1 MAAMLLPSVL
11 FPHTAPTPAP
21 HPQRAAPAAAAPAL
35 PAWKLAVWVSLWLA
49 TVCNYPLW
57 RELAQLPGS
66 QGLRPFA
73 FAAAF
78 AVAIAATLVALT
90 SLFAWRRTLK
100 PMLSLL
106 LITAAAGAYFM
117 LSYGIVID
125 STMLTNAMQTDARET
140 QDLLNWRML
149 ATLLALAGPPL
160 VWLWRQP
167 VVVSRAGRQL
177 LQNGITLAVSLL
189 VAAGALLLFF
199 QDFSSTMRNHTEVRY
214 LINPLNSIYALGN
227 IAAKPLRRDMSK
239 ILPMGE
245 DVKLGASYT
254 QQQRPPLLVLVVGE
268 TGRSGNFGINGY
280 SRNTTPE
287 LAARKDISTALN
299 AWSCGTNTAAS
310 VPCMFS
316 HLDKAAFE
324 SRKAEYE
331 NLPDML
337 QRAGLAVLWG
347 DNQAGCKGVCA
358 RVPSFNLTT
367 AEATKAAGCVDECL
381 DTALLQGLD
390 ERIAALPATQRARG
404 VVVVL
409 HQIGSHGPAYAKRS
423 APAQKH
429 FMPECTS
436 NVLQECS
443 RDQLMN
449 AYDNSIVET
458 DHFLNSVIQWLEA
471 KETRSDTAMVYVADH
486 GESLGENGIYLH
498 GMPYSIAPDV
508 QKHVP
513 WITWLSPSMQS
524 RTGITTSCLQQSMRD
539 KRISHDSYFHSVLGL
554 LDVQTSLHQ
563 PALDLYGECAASAS
577 AFASPS
583 KKMPLPG

>member
-1 MAAMLLPSVL
+1 MWMVAASI
-11 FPHTAPTPAP
+11 
-21 HPQRAAPAAAAPAL
+21 
-35 PAWKLAVWVSLWLA
+35 SLWLA

-57 RELAQLPGS
+57 RALAQLPGS

-73 FAAAF
+73 FAVAF
-78 AVAIAATLVALT
+78 AVAIAATLVALA
-90 SLFAWRRTLK
+90 SLFAWRHTLK
-100 PMLSLL
+100 PVLSLL
-106 LITAAAGAYFM
+106 LIAAAAGAYFM

-125 STMLTNAMQTDARET
+125 STMVLNALQTDVRET
-140 QDLLNWRML
+140 RDLLNWRL
-149 ATLLALAGPPL
+149 PATLLALAGPPL

-167 VVVSRAGRQL
+167 VVVLRAGRQL
-177 LQNGITLAVSLL
+177 LHNTLTLL
-189 VAAGALLLFF
+189 VALGVAAGALLLFF

-214 LINPLNSIYALGN
+214 LINPLNSLYALGH
-227 IAAKPLRRDMSK
+227 IAAKPLRRDSTK
-239 ILPMGE
+239 ILPIGE

-254 QQQRPPLLVLVVGE
+254 PQQRPPLLVLVAGE

-280 SRNTTPE
+280 GRNTTPE
-287 LAARKDISTALN
+287 LGARHDISTARN

-337 QRAGLAVLWG
+337 QRAGLAVLWV

-358 RVPSFNLTT
+358 RVPSFNFTT
-367 AEATKAAGCVDECL
+367 AEAVKAAGCVDECL
-381 DTALLQGLD
+381 DTAMLQGLD
-390 ERIAALPATQRARG
+390 ERIAALPAAQRARG

-409 HQIGSHGPAYAKRS
+409 HQMGSHGPAYAKRS

-443 RDQLMN
+443 RDQLVN

-471 KETRSDTAMVYVADH
+471 KETRADTAMVYVADH

-498 GMPYSIAPDV
+498 GMPYSIAPTC
-508 QKHVP
+508 KN
-513 WITWLSPSMQS
+513 T
-524 RTGITTSCLQQSMRD
+524 C
-539 KRISHDSYFHSVLGL
+539 
-554 LDVQTSLHQ
+554 
-563 PALDLYGECAASAS
+563 
-577 AFASPS
+577 
-583 KKMPLPG
+583 PG

>member
-1 MAAMLLPSVL
+1 MLLSSVL
-11 FPHTAPTPAP
+11 FPPTAPTQA
-21 HPQRAAPAAAAPAL
+21 HPSATPVQTASPAL
-35 PAWKLAVWVSLWLA
+35 SAWKLAAWISLWLA

-66 QGLRPFA
+66 QGLRPFV

-78 AVAIAATLVALT
+78 AVAIAATLVALS
-90 SLFAWRRTLK
+90 SLFAWRYTLK

-106 LITAAAGAYFM
+106 LVTAAAGAYFM

-125 STMLTNAMQTDARET
+125 STMLINAIQTDVRET

-149 ATLLALAGPPL
+149 AALLALAGPPL
-160 VWLWRQP
+160 VWLWRKP
-167 VVVSRAGRQL
+167 VVYRRFGRQL
-177 LQNGITLAVSLL
+177 LNNSITLVAALL

-199 QDFSSTMRNHTEVRY
+199 QDFSSTMRNHTQVRY

-227 IAAKPLRRDMSK
+227 IAAKPLRHDTSK

-254 QQQRPPLLVLVVGE
+254 SQQRPPLVVLVVGE

-299 AWSCGTNTAAS
+299 VWSCGTNTAAS

-337 QRAGLAVLWG
+337 QRAGLAVLWV
-347 DNQAGCKGVCA
+347 DNQAGCKGVCD
-358 RVPSFNLTT
+358 RVTSFNLTS
-367 AEATKAAGCVDECL
+367 AAATKAAGCVDECL
-381 DTALLQGLD
+381 DTAMLKGLD
-390 ERIAALPATQRARG
+390 ERIAALPAEQRARG

-409 HQIGSHGPAYAKRS
+409 HQLGSHGPAYAKRS

-443 RDQLMN
+443 RDQLVN

-458 DHFLNSVIQWLEA
+458 DHFLNSVIKWLEA
-471 KETRSDTAMVYVADH
+471 KETRADTAMVYVADH

-498 GMPYSIAPDV
+498 GMPYRIAPDV

-513 WITWLSPSMQS
+513 WITWLSPAMQA
-524 RTGITTSCLQQSMRD
+524 RTGITTSCLQQSMHD
-539 KRISHDSYFHSVLGL
+539 KRITHDSYFHSVLGL
-554 LDVQTSLHQ
+554 LDVQTGLRQ
-563 PALDLYGECAASAS
+563 RALDVYGDCAAAGSAS
-577 AFASPS
+577 AAASPS

>member
-11 FPHTAPTPAP
+11 FPAPSHAGQSTTTPHTEAVAPVA
-21 HPQRAAPAAAAPAL
+21 R
-35 PAWKLAVWVSLWLA
+35 PAWVLAAYVSLWLA

-57 RELAQLPGS
+57 RALAQLPGS

-73 FAAAF
+73 FAVAF

-90 SLFAWRRTLK
+90 SVFAWRHTLK

-106 LITAAAGAYFM
+106 LLAAAAGAYFM

-125 STMLTNAMQTDARET
+125 STMLVNALQTDVHET
-140 QDLLNWRML
+140 QDLLNWRL
-149 ATLLALAGPPL
+149 PATVLALAGPPL

-167 VVVSRAGRQL
+167 VLYRQVGRQL
-177 LQNGITLAVSLL
+177 LHNTITLAMSLL

-199 QDFSSTMRNHTEVRY
+199 QDFSSTMRNHTEMRY

-227 IAAKPLRRDMSK
+227 IAAKPLRRDTSK

-245 DVKLGASYT
+245 DVKLGASYA

-287 LAARKDISTALN
+287 LGARKDISTALN

-337 QRAGLAVLWG
+337 QRAGLAVLWV

-358 RVPSFNLTT
+358 CAQLQLHHRRGGQGRRLRGRMPGHRHAARPGRTYRRP
-367 AEATKAAGCVDECL
+367 ARRATR
-381 DTALLQGLD
+381 T
-390 ERIAALPATQRARG
+390 RRG
-404 VVVVL
+404 GGV
-409 HQIGSHGPAYAKRS
+409 
-423 APAQKH
+423 
-429 FMPECTS
+429 
-436 NVLQECS
+436 
-443 RDQLMN
+443 
-449 AYDNSIVET
+449 
-458 DHFLNSVIQWLEA
+458 
-471 KETRSDTAMVYVADH
+471 
-486 GESLGENGIYLH
+486 
-498 GMPYSIAPDV
+498 APDGKPRPGLC
-508 QKHVP
+508 Q
-513 WITWLSPSMQS
+513 TLSPGTETLHARVHQQCVAGMQP
-524 RTGITTSCLQQSMRD
+524 RPARQRLRQQHCGDR
-539 KRISHDSYFHSVLGL
+539 
-554 LDVQTSLHQ
+554 
-563 PALDLYGECAASAS
+563 
-577 AFASPS
+577 
-583 KKMPLPG
+583 PLPEFGDPMA

>member
-1 MAAMLLPSVL
+1 MAAMLLPSVFL
-11 FPHTAPTPAP
+11 PPYSHAPKSQSAP
-21 HPQRAAPAAAAPAL
+21 HASTAVRAAR
-35 PAWKLAVWVSLWLA
+35 PAWVLAAYIAIWLA

-73 FAAAF
+73 FVVAF

-125 STMLTNAMQTDARET
+125 STMLTNALQTDTREA
-140 QDLLNWRML
+140 QDLLNWRMP
-149 ATLLALAGPPL
+149 AALLALAGPPL
-160 VWLWRQP
+160 VWLWRKP
-167 VVVSRAGRQL
+167 VVTPRFGRQL
-177 LQNGITLAVSLL
+177 LSNAITLVAALL

-199 QDFSSTMRNHTEVRY
+199 QDFSSTMRNHTQVRY

-227 IAAKPLRRDMSK
+227 IAAKPLRRDTSK

-337 QRAGLAVLWG
+337 QRAGLAVLWV
-347 DNQAGCKGVCA
+347 DNQAGCKGVCT
-358 RVPSFNLTT
+358 RVPSFNLTS

-381 DTALLQGLD
+381 DTAMLQGLD
-390 ERIAALPATQRARG
+390 ERIAALPAAQRARG

-409 HQIGSHGPAYAKRS
+409 HQMGSHGPAYAKRS

-443 RDQLMN
+443 RDQLVH

-458 DHFLNSVIQWLEA
+458 DHFLNSVIKWLEV
-471 KETRSDTAMVYVADH
+471 KEKQADTAMVYVADH

-513 WITWLSPSMQS
+513 WITWLSPAMQA
-524 RTGITTSCLQQSMRD
+524 RTSITTSCLQKSMRD

-554 LDVQTSLHQ
+554 LDVQTGLHQ

-577 AFASPS
+577 AAASPS

>member
-11 FPHTAPTPAP
+11 FPAPSHEGQSTTTPHTEAVAPVA
-21 HPQRAAPAAAAPAL
+21 R
-35 PAWKLAVWVSLWLA
+35 PAWVLAAYVSLWLA

-57 RELAQLPGS
+57 RALAQLPGS

-73 FAAAF
+73 FAVAF

-90 SLFAWRRTLK
+90 SVFAWRHTLK

-106 LITAAAGAYFM
+106 LLAAAAGAYFM

-125 STMLTNAMQTDARET
+125 STMLVNALQTDVHET
-140 QDLLNWRML
+140 QDLLNWRL
-149 ATLLALAGPPL
+149 PATVLALAGPPL

-167 VVVSRAGRQL
+167 VLYRQVGRQL
-177 LQNGITLAVSLL
+177 LHNTITLAMSLL

-199 QDFSSTMRNHTEVRY
+199 QDFSSTMRNHTEMRY

-227 IAAKPLRRDMSK
+227 IAAKPLRRDTSK

-245 DVKLGASYT
+245 DVKLGASYA

-287 LAARKDISTALN
+287 LGARKDISTALN

-337 QRAGLAVLWG
+337 QRAGLAVLWV

-358 RVPSFNLTT
+358 RVPSFNFTT
-367 AEATKAAGCVDECL
+367 AEAVKAAGCVDECL
-381 DTALLQGLD
+381 DTAMLQGLD
-390 ERIAALPATQRARG
+390 ERIAALPAAQRARG

-409 HQIGSHGPAYAKRS
+409 HQMGSHGPAYAKRS

-443 RDQLMN
+443 RDQLVN

-471 KETRSDTAMVYVADH
+471 KEGHADTAMVYVADH

-513 WITWLSPSMQS
+513 WVTWLSPSMQT
-524 RTGITTSCLQQSMRD
+524 RTGISTGCLQQNMRD

-554 LDVQTSLHQ
+554 LDVQTGLHQ
-563 PALDLYGECAASAS
+563 LALDVYADCAAATSAS
-577 AFASPS
+577 AS